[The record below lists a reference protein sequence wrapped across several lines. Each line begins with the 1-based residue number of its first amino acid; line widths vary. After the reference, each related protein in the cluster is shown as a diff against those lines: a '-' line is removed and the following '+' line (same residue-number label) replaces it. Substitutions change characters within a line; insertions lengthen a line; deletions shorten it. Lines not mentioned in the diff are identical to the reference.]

1 MSPSRKVI
9 KLHLHITS
17 KKAIATNKPTL
28 RHRTI
33 VAAPEQFSK
42 PLLVVCCYTTPNTI
56 TRLATLFQTQG
67 ATPSHS
73 LITTKSNDDTWHP
86 TTILGSSAP
95 LTILPFPMTVSMS
108 SSRQMPGNFKQEHGI
123 HPNLESIASAKLWLG
138 HFSDDHQMTSTSFA
152 SRLPTRLGDPASS
165 EGWSRLSVV
174 TSSREYQDFEMRPAQ
189 YACRKLDQVRSPK
202 VG

>member
-9 KLHLHITS
+9 KPHFHITL
-17 KKAIATNKPTL
+17 KKAIATNKPTI

-33 VAAPEQFSK
+33 P
-42 PLLVVCCYTTPNTI
+42 PLVVCCYTPNAI

-73 LITTKSNDDTWHP
+73 KLCTVDDF
-86 TTILGSSAP
+86 
-95 LTILPFPMTVSMS
+95 LPFPMTVSMS
-108 SSRQMPGNFKQEHGI
+108 SSRQMPGNFKQEHGV

-138 HFSDDHQMTSTSFA
+138 HFSDDHEMTSTSFA

>member
-67 ATPSHS
+67 AAPSHS

-95 LTILPFPMTVSMS
+95 LTIFTIPHDCQHVVESPNAGQLQTGAWNTSLGRWAADTGLPILIQGVAERS
-108 SSRQMPGNFKQEHGI
+108 SNVKCRQREQQ
-123 HPNLESIASAKLWLG
+123 
-138 HFSDDHQMTSTSFA
+138 D
-152 SRLPTRLGDPASS
+152 
-165 EGWSRLSVV
+165 V
-174 TSSREYQDFEMRPAQ
+174 T
-189 YACRKLDQVRSPK
+189 
-202 VG
+202 

>member
-1 MSPSRKVI
+1 MSPSRKAVI

-95 LTILPFPMTVSMS
+95 LTIFTIPHDCQHVVES
-108 SSRQMPGNFKQEHGI
+108 
-123 HPNLESIASAKLWLG
+123 PNAGQLQTGAWNTSC

-165 EGWSRLSVV
+165 EGWSKLSVV